1 MISIFNETQYALD
14 ILNNGFMSNKQ
25 GLELFI
31 LAKYYRFKEGKDKF
45 ECKELLKQFCET
57 QVEDYKNSELY
68 TKVNSTIKQA
78 YKNNAHI
85 LEINHIMFAQSELD
99 YINSLNISPICKQV
113 LFGLWCCNKLN
124 IEAEQSDKWVNIKY
138 LELKKFCNLSNG
150 NMTKI
155 MNELYRNNLIF
166 VSDKCA
172 LCLTFLDDYNN
183 YIINSRRLFNTQPL
197 SEEISYEAIASIVYP
212 ITDFTTCG
220 LWWQK
225 YNGNKK
231 IIECAEC
238 GVLTVRG
245 SNRQKYCKECSRK
258 KELDGKSLY
267 NQMYYQKHKVV

>member
-1 MISIFNETQYALD
+1 MISIFNETKYALD

-31 LAKYYRFKEGKDKF
+31 LAKYYRFKENKDKF

-78 YKNNAHI
+78 YEKDAHL
-85 LEINHIMFAQSELD
+85 LEINEIEFISWELD
-99 YINSLNISPICKQV
+99 YINSLNISPVCKQV

-124 IEAEQSDKWVNIKY
+124 IKAGQSDKWVNIKY
-138 LELKKFCNLSNG
+138 LELKRFCNLSKG
-150 NMTKI
+150 NMIKI
-155 MNELYRNNLIF
+155 MNELYKNNLIF
-166 VSDKCA
+166 ISDRCA
-172 LCLTFLDDYNN
+172 LSLTFLDDYANYYNN
-183 YIINSRRLFNTQPL
+183 YIDPIITDRTVGFDV
-197 SEEISYEAIASIVYP
+197 AIYYIK
-212 ITDFTTCG
+212 DFTTCG

-238 GVLTVRG
+238 GILTMRG
-245 SNRQKYCKECSRK
+245 SNRQKYCKECARK
-258 KELDGKSLY
+258 KELEKYDRY
-267 NQMYYQKHKVV
+267 NHKRGEVL